1 MNNFFDFES
10 FGQFWRF
17 LETLVCFFGVFAK
30 KEPQILLCGS
40 FKFVIFPV
48 FMMAFSFGQYF
59 FFAFRVR

>member
-1 MNNFFDFES
+1 MNDFFDFES
-10 FGQFWRF
+10 FWAILAF
-17 LETLVCFFGVFAK
+17 LESLVCFFGVFAK

-59 FFAFRVR
+59 FFALRVR